1 MLPANKVLPH
11 KHYEADIIEGVVDG
25 TINEEN
31 LCNKN
36 YPCESTMRRW
46 RQWAAELIRNA
57 EGRLRSTAYMVYD
70 LSYEFLKSEGSLL
83 EELRRRIGN
92 GWLTSAV
99 RIYIDTGGI

>member
-1 MLPANKVLPH
+1 
-11 KHYEADIIEGVVDG
+11 
-25 TINEEN
+25 
-31 LCNKN
+31 
-36 YPCESTMRRW
+36 
-46 RQWAAELIRNA
+46 
-57 EGRLRSTAYMVYD
+57 MVYD